1 MKNDAPVDIQSEAD
15 LKVTADVKNQY
26 YNLELHVGIKAK
38 LDPTK
43 LDGLELPRL
52 EKR

>member
-1 MKNDAPVDIQSEAD
+1 MKNDAPVDIQGEAD

-26 YNLELHVGIKAK
+26 YNLELHVGFKAK
-38 LDPTK
+38 IDPVK
-43 LDGLELPRL
+43 LDGLNLPLL